1 MNLFL
6 ASRAIHPNTFKDIEE
21 FIGGYE
27 KRKIL
32 YIPTAYNGF
41 LKYGTWKESSSYKKL
56 SETQATITIG
66 LLEETTEEELNDLIK
81 STEVIWFGGGMVG
94 YLLYWIRRRNLH
106 LNLRKFLKEGL
117 LYVGSSAGAVI
128 AGNDMSSAEW
138 DSSDSEKGAGVIP
151 GLSLVDFEVFPH
163 YQDEHYSEIDENFRS
178 GKMYLL
184 KDGDAIT
191 VKDDKVNLIGDV
203 EYIER

>member
-6 ASRAIHPNTFKDIEE
+6 ASHANADNTFNDIEK
-21 FIGGYE
+21 FIGGYS
-27 KRKIL
+27 KCKIL
-32 YIPTAYNGF
+32 YIPTAMNG
-41 LKYGTWKESSSYKKL
+41 LLDYGPWDQSSTYKRLLENKAL
-56 SETQATITIG
+56 INVA
-66 LLEETTEEELNDLIK
+66 LLEETSEEQMNELIS
-81 STEVIWFGGGMVG
+81 STQVIWIAGGMTG
-94 YLLYWIRRRNLH
+94 YLMYWMRRRNLH

-117 LYVGSSAGAVI
+117 FYVGSSAGSVI
-128 AGNDMSSAEW
+128 TGNDISSVEW
-138 DSSDSEKGAGVIP
+138 ACSDSENGAGVIP

-163 YQDEHYSEIDENFRS
+163 YKESQYNEIEENFRS

-191 VKDDKVNLIGDV
+191 VKGDKVSMIGEV